1 MNRFP
6 CLIYYSFCHAMMS
19 LAQVRDLWEE
29 FYSNADAV
37 VFMVDSAD
45 KPRFDEA
52 KAEIYQILESEDL
65 KSVPILVLG
74 NKNDLEASYVTSF
87 FEYNTN

>member
-1 MNRFP
+1 
-6 CLIYYSFCHAMMS
+6 
-19 LAQVRDLWEE
+19 
-29 FYSNADAV
+29 
-37 VFMVDSAD
+37 MVDSAD